1 MRGIVQLNRILVR
14 RVFVF
19 SVRRILLAYAFFLDA
34 HILEVGLLVPLPSVQ
49 HWRGRRLT
57 APDPP

>member
-34 HILEVGLLVPLPSVQ
+34 HILEVASWCRCQVSNTG
-49 HWRGRRLT
+49 G
-57 APDPP
+57 AGG